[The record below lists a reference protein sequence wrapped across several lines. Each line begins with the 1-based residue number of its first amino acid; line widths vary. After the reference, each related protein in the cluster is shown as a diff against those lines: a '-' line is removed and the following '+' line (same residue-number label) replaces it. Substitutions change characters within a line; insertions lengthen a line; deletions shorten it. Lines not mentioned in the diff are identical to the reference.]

1 MRRGGDV
8 LQNCRGFNSDTQILG
23 WLSVVSFIFILLTFS
38 SSCPSILKLVWYW
51 VGFPD
56 SHSNMSYLQWFYV
69 SMFNWWYIL
78 WGKIPQ
84 GIFHS
89 HRTPCILL
97 FLTLFVF
104 LFFFPQCISIFTRE
118 KVIKIPFSFLI
129 SPPYNIVWIKD
140 FSLFLS
146 ITLFPVFCFVFSE
159 KKAGKVKFYK
169 DNLMKKKA
177 ISYNTVFFAA
187 QKAICQ
193 CFRKYQNKQEKGK
206 VFENLSSISF
216 IKIETEGIFSVLIC
230 CL

>member
-1 MRRGGDV
+1 M
-8 LQNCRGFNSDTQILG
+8 
-23 WLSVVSFIFILLTFS
+23 
-38 SSCPSILKLVWYW
+38 
-51 VGFPD
+51 
-56 SHSNMSYLQWFYV
+56 
-69 SMFNWWYIL
+69 
-78 WGKIPQ
+78 
-84 GIFHS
+84 
-89 HRTPCILL
+89 
-97 FLTLFVF
+97 
-104 LFFFPQCISIFTRE
+104 
-118 KVIKIPFSFLI
+118 
-129 SPPYNIVWIKD
+129 
-140 FSLFLS
+140 
-146 ITLFPVFCFVFSE
+146 FCFVFSE